1 METKILK
8 KRSATLKE
16 VAERAGVSLMTV
28 SRVLNNRDIVKQ
40 DTITKVEAAVE
51 ALNYRPNILARSL
64 AGGNSLVIGIVYHNP
79 SSGYLSEIL
88 VGAMTACR
96 ELGHQLVLE
105 DLSDG
110 GGDIDPEAVTHRLQ
124 KMGLDGLLLTPPL
137 SANSVLVQKLHDSNI
152 PTILVGRQ
160 KTQYDFSTVSFNDK
174 SAAFAMTQYLIELGH
189 KYIGFIVGSIE
200 QPFSGRRKDGFLQA
214 MHHHNIYVN
223 DALIKQGDYTFKS
236 GMEQGGELLD
246 IKNPPTAIFA
256 SNDDMA
262 AGVIAAAHSRNIDI
276 PNSVSIVGFD
286 DTELSSAIWP
296 ALTTVRQPISSI
308 AKNSIKLLHDNILTD
323 IPNAASS
330 TIIDTV
336 EIIRRESAAAIK

>member
-1 METKILK
+1 MDTKIFK

-28 SRVLNNRDIVKQ
+28 SRVLNNRDLVKK
-40 DTITKVEAAVE
+40 DTIIKVEAAVE

-105 DLSDG
+105 DLSDS
-110 GGDIDPEAVTHRLQ
+110 GGDIDPNAVIDRIE

-137 SANSVLVQKLHDSNI
+137 SANALLVQKLHDSNI
-152 PTILVGRQ
+152 TTILVGRQ
-160 KTQYDFSTVSFNDK
+160 NTQHGFSTVSFNDQA
-174 SAAFAMTQYLIELGH
+174 AAFAMSEFLIELGH
-189 KYIGFIVGSIE
+189 KNIAFIAGSIE

-214 MHHHNIYVN
+214 MQKHNIAIDENY
-223 DALIKQGDYTFKS
+223 IKQGDYSFKS
-236 GMEQGGELLD
+236 GMEQGADLLD
-246 IKNPPTAIFA
+246 MPHPPSAIFA

-262 AGVIAAAHSRNIDI
+262 AGVIAAARSRNLDI
-276 PNSVSIVGFD
+276 PKSVSIVGFD

-296 ALTTVRQPISSI
+296 ALTTVRQPISNI
-308 AKNSIKLLHDNILTD
+308 AKSAVKLLHDRILTNM
-323 IPNAASS
+323 PKEASS
-330 TIIDTV
+330 VIIDTV
-336 EIIRRESAAAIK
+336 EIIKRESAVNIK